1 MRIEI
6 VPYSPSWPDQF
17 TAIQQDL
24 QAILTTNSI
33 PFLSIEHVGSTS
45 VPNLDAK
52 PILDIDIIITRP
64 QLAAIILASKDAGY
78 THHGEWG
85 IPDRHA
91 FRDDSLKPTTNLYVC
106 IDGCLA
112 VRNHL
117 ATRDVLR
124 KDEALREEYARVT

>member
-6 VPYSPSWPDQF
+6 VPYSPSWPDRF
-17 TAIQQDL
+17 TAIQLDL

-33 PFLSIEHVGSTS
+33 PFLSIEYVGSIS

-78 THHGEWG
+78 THHGEWKRE
-85 IPDRHA
+85 PKASER
-91 FRDDSLKPTTNLYVC
+91 FVSLHRRMSGCEKPLSYE
-106 IDGCLA
+106 GCFE
-112 VRNHL
+112 
-117 ATRDVLR
+117 
-124 KDEALREEYARVT
+124 KG